1 MATSDPWILPAGIEE
16 ILPGEASRLESMRRA
31 VLDHLALCGYEL
43 VVPPLIEYL
52 ESLLTGTGRDLD
64 LQTFKLIDQMSGRM
78 MGVRADMT
86 PQVARIQ
93 ARFIDDPGPVRLC
106 YVGPTL
112 FTLGDSFGGGRE
124 PLQLGAELFG
134 CSEARGDL
142 EVLEL
147 MVESLRLL
155 GVADLHID
163 LGHVGVFR
171 GLAAQCDLTTER
183 ETALFEALQ
192 RKSQADIAQVLD
204 GESSTRKELF
214 IALADMNGSAD
225 VIGEAM
231 SFFAGAGEGVRAALD
246 NLLQVAELVSARFPA
261 LPLHIDLSELRGYH
275 YHTGVVFSAFAP
287 ESGRALA
294 NGGRYDGV
302 GGAFGR
308 ARAATGFSLDLRRL
322 LRAVPESNARAAKAV
337 ASPWPA
343 DPKLHA
349 AISALRADGERVI
362 NILNNG
368 DGEEI
373 RHHCDRRL
381 VQRDGTWIVESW

>member
-16 ILPGEASRLESMRRA
+16 ILPGEAGRLESMRRA

-112 FTLGDSFGGGRE
+112 FTLGDSFGSGRE

-134 CSEARGDL
+134 CSNTQGDL

-155 GVADLHID
+155 GVVDLHID

-171 GLAAQCDLTTER
+171 ELAAQSDLTTEQ
-183 ETALFEALQ
+183 ESALFEALQ
-192 RKSQADIAQVLD
+192 RKSQADITRVLD
-204 GESSTRKELF
+204 GESSTHKELF
-214 IALADMNGSAD
+214 LALAEMNGRAE
-225 VIGEAM
+225 VISEAM
-231 SFFAGAGEGVRAALD
+231 SRFADAGEGVRAALD
-246 NLLQVAELVSARFPA
+246 NLLQVSELVSARFSA

-302 GGAFGR
+302 GDAFGR

-322 LRAVPESNARAAKAV
+322 LRVVAESNGREATAIAA
-337 ASPWPA
+337 PWPA
-343 DPKLHA
+343 DPNLQA
-349 AISALRADGERVI
+349 AISALRADGECVI
-362 NILNNG
+362 NILDES

-373 RHHCDRRL
+373 RHRCDRRL
-381 VQRDGTWIVESW
+381 VQRDDTWTAEPW

>member
-16 ILPGEASRLESMRRA
+16 VLPGEASRLESMRRT

-93 ARFIDDPGPVRLC
+93 ARFIDDLGPVRLC

-124 PLQLGAELFG
+124 PLQFGAELFG
-134 CSEARGDL
+134 CSETQGDL

-147 MVESLRLL
+147 MLESLRLL

-171 GLAAQCDLTTER
+171 ELAAQCDLTTER
-183 ETALFEALQ
+183 EIALFEALQ
-192 RKSQADIAQVLD
+192 RKSKADIARLLD
-204 GESSTRKELF
+204 GESSTIKEWF
-214 IALADMNGSAD
+214 IALAEMSGGAE
-225 VIGEAM
+225 VISEAM
-231 SFFAGAGEGVRAALD
+231 SRLADAGESARAALD
-246 NLLQVAELVSARFPA
+246 NLSQVSESVSARFPA

-275 YHTGVVFSAFAP
+275 YHTGVVFSAFVP

-302 GGAFGR
+302 GGTFGR

-322 LRAVPESNARAAKAV
+322 LRVVAESNGRAAKAI

-343 DPKLHA
+343 DPKLQA
-349 AISALRADGERVI
+349 AIAALRADGECVI
-362 NILNNG
+362 NILNAG

-373 RHHCDRRL
+373 HHRCDRRL
-381 VQRDGTWIVESW
+381 VQRDGAWTAEPW